1 MKLSQQEASY
11 RIKFTQEH
19 HYNKAE
25 QRLMDATM
33 SLQNTSYKMVYKEAR
48 KGIVFSFMA
57 IISTNK
63 ATKAIRNIGVSAETA
78 AENLLKISKLGG
90 N

>member
-1 MKLSQQEASY
+1 MKLSRQEAKY
-11 RIKFTQEH
+11 RIKFIQEH

-33 SLQNTSYKMVYKEAR
+33 SLQNTSYAVIYKEAR
-48 KGIVFSFMA
+48 QGIVFSFMA
-57 IISTNK
+57 IIATER

-78 AENLLKISKLGG
+78 AENLLKISRLGG

>member
-1 MKLSQQEASY
+1 
-11 RIKFTQEH
+11 
-19 HYNKAE
+19 
-25 QRLMDATM
+25 
-33 SLQNTSYKMVYKEAR
+33 MVYKEAR

>member
-1 MKLSQQEASY
+1 MKLSRKEAKY
-11 RIKFTQEH
+11 RIKLVQEL

-25 QRLMDATM
+25 QKIMDETIQ
-33 SLQNTSYKMVYKEAR
+33 SLNSSYKMVYKEAR
-48 KGIVFSFMA
+48 QGIVFSFMA
-57 IISTNK
+57 IIATER
-63 ATKAIRNIGVSAETA
+63 ATKAIRNIGVSSEMA